1 MGLFG
6 KKKYFKENELKPE
19 KESNMGGKIAKGLE
33 HMKNFSSQYLTIVTF
48 AGIILGGYKI
58 YDKWSH
64 SNDQIQEKV
73 EIMVENQESQKRLD
87 SLLLQGQID
96 LRNDLEEH
104 IKNSDEFVKQLQSLQ
119 KSYVR
124 YISND
129 NALTKQDFLE
139 YMEGLSVEEKKSSL
153 TTNSKK

>member
-1 MGLFG
+1 MF
-6 KKKYFKENELKPE
+6 KKFT
-19 KESNMGGKIAKGLE
+19 KGLE
-33 HMKNFSSQYLTIVTF
+33 HIKLFSSQYLTIVTF
-48 AGIILGGYKI
+48 AGIILGGYKV
-58 YDKWSH
+58 YDKW
-64 SNDQIQEKV
+64 NDSIKLVQEKV
-73 EIMVENQESQKRLD
+73 EIVMKNQESQKKID
-87 SLLLQGQID
+87 SLLLQSQNN
-96 LRNDLEEH
+96 LRKEFEEH
-104 IKNSDEFVKQLQSLQ
+104 TKNIDRFEKQLQSLQ